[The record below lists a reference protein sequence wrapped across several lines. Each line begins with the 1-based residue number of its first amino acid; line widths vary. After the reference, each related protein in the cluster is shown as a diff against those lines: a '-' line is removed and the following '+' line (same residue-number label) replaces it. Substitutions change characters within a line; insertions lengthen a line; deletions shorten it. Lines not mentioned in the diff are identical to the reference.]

1 MERRTFLSRLITAT
15 ATAATIGSSSACS
28 DVGEVTVAFLGDPA
42 LLAALGPDAV
52 RDLGRA
58 YMTKTPGE
66 ADEAT
71 IVRALRS
78 DLRALRGMPWNPVP
92 DFQALIRA
100 DFDEERTVWL
110 DGWLLS
116 RNEARRLGLFAL
128 APTS

>member
-1 MERRTFLSRLITAT
+1 MERRTFLSRLITVT
-15 ATAATIGSSSACS
+15 ATAATIGPTAACS
-28 DVGEVTVAFLGDPA
+28 DVGDVTVAALGDPS

-52 RDLGRA
+52 RELGRV
-58 YMTKTPGE
+58 YMAKTPGE

-71 IVRALRS
+71 IVAALRG
-78 DLRALRGMPWNPVP
+78 DLRALRGMPWHPVP
-92 DFQALIRA
+92 NFQTLIRA

-128 APTS
+128 ASTS